1 MTFTKEDVQEGQRD
15 NCRQGSVYGRYA
27 HHDGLKRGVEKIV
40 AEERQRG
47 NPLRSCTPA
56 TPQFT
61 KMSIE
66 KDLAA
71 LVAAPPQLLSELD
84 FMQLSVEERSQ
95 FDQHCI
101 SR

>member
-1 MTFTKEDVQEGQRD
+1 M
-15 NCRQGSVYGRYA
+15 
-27 HHDGLKRGVEKIV
+27 

-47 NPLRSCTPA
+47 NPVRSCTS
-56 TPQFT
+56 QFT
-61 KMSIE
+61 NMSIE

-71 LVAAPPQLLSELD
+71 LVAAPPELLSELD